1 MGQDAGLGRRDG
13 GRMNGQ
19 QPQDKARA
27 NARKARMAAI
37 VIVVTMLLWMGAQAL
52 GGRLGWPA
60 RFVFLFDLAALAA
73 FFWALVVSYQ
83 IWRDRRES

>member
-1 MGQDAGLGRRDG
+1 
-13 GRMNGQ
+13 MNGQ

-27 NARKARMAAI
+27 TARKARMVAVVIAA
-37 VIVVTMLLWMGAQAL
+37 TMVLWMGAQFL
-52 GGRLGWPA
+52 GGQLGWPT